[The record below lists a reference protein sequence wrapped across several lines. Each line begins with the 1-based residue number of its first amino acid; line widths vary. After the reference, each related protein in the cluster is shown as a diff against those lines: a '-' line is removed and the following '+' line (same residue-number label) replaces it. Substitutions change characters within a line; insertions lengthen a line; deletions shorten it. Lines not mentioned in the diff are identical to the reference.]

1 MKKTYSF
8 PQTDIVNI
16 ATQGI
21 LALSK
26 DLNFKN
32 DGTGTGSTSNT
43 GAVSAG
49 MTRGQNGGF
58 GSGLWEDMK

>member
-8 PQTDIVNI
+8 PQTNIVNI
-16 ATQGI
+16 ATKGI

-26 DLNFKN
+26 DPYFKD

-49 MTRGQNGGF
+49 MTRESHGI
-58 GSGLWEDMK
+58 GSGLWSDMQ